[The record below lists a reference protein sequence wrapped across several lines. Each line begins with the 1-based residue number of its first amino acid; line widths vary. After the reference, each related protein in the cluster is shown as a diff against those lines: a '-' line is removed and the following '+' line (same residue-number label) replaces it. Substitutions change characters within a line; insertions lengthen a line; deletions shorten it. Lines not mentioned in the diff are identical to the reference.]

1 MKLLLS
7 LATIACV
14 SSLAAYAL
22 AQGMGPP
29 GGNPQSPGPGGMGQ
43 PGRNSQGPGP
53 GASGGSP
60 GAIGQPA
67 PPGAGHRGN
76 GPHAGPAGHAGGQ
89 PFNPGRWRGG
99 HWWHGTHGAR
109 PGWWWVVGP
118 NWYWYPGPIYP
129 YPDFYIPAGMSG
141 GFWYWCDAYQQ
152 YYPYVGACPSG
163 WRAVPAQ

>member
-1 MKLLLS
+1 MKLLWR

-14 SSLAAYAL
+14 SSLSAYAL

-29 GGNPQSPGPGGMGQ
+29 GGGPQGQGPAAMGQ
-43 PGRNSQGPGP
+43 PGGNPAGP
-53 GASGGSP
+53 GAV
-60 GAIGQPA
+60 GQSA
-67 PPGAGHRGN
+67 PPGAGRPGN
-76 GPHAGPAGHAGGQ
+76 GHRAGRGEHAGDQ

-99 HWWHGTHGAR
+99 HWWHGSHGAR

-118 NWYWYPGPIYP
+118 NWYWYPTPIYP

-141 GFWYWCDAYQQ
+141 DFWYWCDAYQQ

-163 WRAVPAQ
+163 WRAVPAY